1 MKKFNPLLYLVTD
14 SSDLEEKDFLNKVE
28 QALKGGVTLLQL
40 REKEKSGLE
49 FYNLSLKVKKIADF
63 YDVPLI
69 INDRADIAL
78 AVDADGVHLGQ
89 NDIPVFEARKML
101 GPDKIIG
108 ASTKTIE
115 QAKKAENDGA
125 DYLGVGAIFPTTT
138 KVITVIT
145 PVKTLDEICR
155 SVKIPAV
162 AIGGL
167 NKENINVLKG
177 VPISGVSVVSAIM
190 KSENPF
196 EAARDLKI
204 AVTQLLNGDMQ

>member
-14 SSDLEEKDFLNKVE
+14 SSGLDEKDFLNRIE

-49 FYNLSLKVKKIADF
+49 FYNLALKVKKIADF
-63 YDVPLI
+63 YNVPLI
-69 INDRADIAL
+69 IDDRVDIAL
-78 AVDADGVHLGQ
+78 AANADGVHLGQ
-89 NDIPVFEARKML
+89 SDIPVFEARKML
-101 GPDKIIG
+101 GNDKIIG
-108 ASTKTIE
+108 ASTKTVE
-115 QAKKAENDGA
+115 QAEKAEKDGA

-155 SVKIPAV
+155 NVKIPVA

-167 NKENINVLKG
+167 NIGNINVLKN
-177 VPISGVSVVSAIM
+177 VPISGICVVSAIM
-190 KSENPF
+190 KSKNPF
-196 EAARDLKI
+196 NAAKDLKAAI
-204 AVTQLLNGDMQ
+204 IKLLNGDMQ

>member
-14 SSDLEEKDFLNKVE
+14 SSGLEEKDFLNKVE

-69 INDRADIAL
+69 INDRSDIAL

-89 NDIPVFEARKML
+89 SDIPVFEARKML

-125 DYLGVGAIFPTTT
+125 DYIGVGAIFPTTT

-145 PVKTLDEICR
+145 PIKTLDEICR

-196 EAARDLKI
+196 EAARDLKT
-204 AVTQLLNGDMQ
+204 AVTQILNGDMQ

>member
-14 SSDLEEKDFLNKVE
+14 SSGLEEKDFLNKVE

-89 NDIPVFEARKML
+89 SDIPVFEARKML

-155 SVKIPAV
+155 NVKIPAV

-177 VPISGVSVVSAIM
+177 VPISGVSVVSAVM

-196 EAARDLKI
+196 EAARDLKT
-204 AVTQLLNGDMQ
+204 AVTQILNGDMQ